1 MENNTFTVLPMS
13 QRLNLVPGE
22 TIEGSIKIVNPADAT
37 GDFYYKATVMPY
49 GVVGSDYTADLSTD
63 TAYTV
68 ISKWIKILEPTGKI
82 APNET
87 KEVKFVIEVPEDAPA
102 GGQYAAI
109 AVSSDGD
116 SSSGNGVT
124 VQNVFELA
132 SIIYAQVQGEVNR
145 DGEVVENNIPGFVVT
160 PPVTVSALITNR
172 GNVHENATFL
182 ITVSNFFTGEV
193 ILPTEENEGEYSEV
207 IMPDTER
214 YIEREIDNVP
224 ALGVI
229 KVTQSIYYMGNV
241 SKEEKEI
248 IICPIWFLALIVL
261 TIVTLII
268 TVIQIIRKHRKS
280 RSLRH
285 IEA

>member
-1 MENNTFTVLPMS
+1 MNNSFTVLPMS

-37 GDFYYKATVMPY
+37 GDFSYKTSIMPY
-49 GVVGSDYTADLSTD
+49 GVVGNDYTADLTTD
-63 TAYTV
+63 TTYTA
-68 ISKWIKILEPTGKI
+68 ISKWITILEPTGKI

-87 KEVKFVIEVPEDAPA
+87 KEVKFTITVPKDAPA

-109 AVSSDGD
+109 AVSSDD
-116 SSSGNGVT
+116 NSSASNGVT

-132 SIIYAQVQGEVNR
+132 SIIYAQVEGETRHEGEVL
-145 DGEVVENNIPGFVVT
+145 ENNIPGFVMT
-160 PPVTVSALITNR
+160 PPVTLSALITNR
-172 GNVHENATFL
+172 GNVHENATFV

-214 YIEREIDNVP
+214 FIEREIDNLP
-224 ALGVI
+224 ALGVV
-229 KVTQSIYYMGNV
+229 KVSQTIYYRGVKNV
-241 SKEEKEI
+241 EEKEI
-248 IICPIWFLALIVL
+248 VICPIWFIALVVL

-268 TVIQIIRKHRKS
+268 TIVQIIRKHRKN
-280 RSLRH
+280 RSLKH
-285 IEA
+285 I